1 MAESPCCGRIRE
13 TQTQILVWVIATYEN
28 LCVGRDRGNTHPDS
42 HKTQR
47 CSLMNYHQ
55 VHACETLKQK
65 IRTLPALQR
74 PPSHFFPVVNHPLST
89 LYGRLTLTFTVII
102 SMLFFIILP
111 SQCASL
117 NSDLYFCLFLN
128 FV

>member
-13 TQTQILVWVIATYEN
+13 TQIQILVWVIATYEN
-28 LCVGRDRGNTHPDS
+28 LCAGRDRDNTHMDS

-47 CSLMNYHQ
+47 YSLTNYHQ

-74 PPSHFFPVVNHPLST
+74 PPSYFFPVVNHTLSIP
-89 LYGRLTLTFTVII
+89 YGRLPLTFTVII

-111 SQCASL
+111 SQCAFL

-128 FV
+128 VV